1 MRKQQKETALRDW
14 TNEKVQLAH
23 TWIDNEKVQKKR
35 KISQRGIYWCTL
47 GENIG
52 SEQNTILNE
61 KRPVLIMSNNIIN
74 PGDPNVLVAPLS
86 KNLEIKIK
94 NGDPV
99 KAGNG
104 KPVPRFGSHYFLY
117 QEIYDFLD
125 YDSAVM
131 TEALRNV
138 SKVRI
143 EGRMGEISED
153 DYLKVL
159 AKLRWTT
166 KL

>member
-1 MRKQQKETALRDW
+1 MAKQQKETALRDW
-14 TNEKVQLAH
+14 TNEKIQLAH
-23 TWIDNEKVQKKR
+23 AWIDNAKTQKSR
-35 KISQRGIYWCTL
+35 RISQRGIYWCTL

-52 SEQNTILNE
+52 SEQNTILYE

-86 KNLEIKIK
+86 KNLETKIR
-94 NGDPV
+94 
-99 KAGNG
+99 NG
-104 KPVPRFGSHYFLY
+104 KTIPRFGSHYFLY
-117 QEIYDFLD
+117 QRTYNFLD
-125 YDSAVM
+125 YNSAVM
-131 TEALRNV
+131 TEALRSV